1 MSGIHRSPE
10 RVAPRSLESLVTNL
24 RLRQSASAT
33 GQRRLSQ
40 AEILENPGLLKLD
53 LMVHGVRLAPELFK
67 MSKSEEAY
75 RNYFANTRDIEIL
88 LSEGTRVT
96 APVGL
101 SPYLLSEADG
111 SFQLSVEPH
120 LFADER
126 RVDSPLQPIEVG
138 FAEPSSFY
146 TRTTTTGK
154 PLSSVATIRGAYLA
168 VSPLSRCTFVGTD
181 DQCHFCSL
189 SEVEVPGQL
198 TVEDVVEAVGVALET
213 DSIEV
218 VYLSTGYVN
227 RADGGVKDLEP
238 FIRAIKH
245 RYNVLVAVDA
255 LPPSENAWIDR
266 TYAMGVDAISY
277 NLEVYDPQDFAEICP
292 GPSRAIGRGRFLEA
306 LQYATGVF
314 SAGSVICH
322 LMVGMEPLEST
333 AAGVEELCSMGIVP
347 VLPLFRPFRG
357 LDMRLQ
363 PEHAAAVQGR
373 LQIERLASLYG
384 LLYRSVRTHRI
395 PLKFAHHVSVATT
408 PLEAR
413 FFTGDEA
420 RLKVFLNKLSHSRLG
435 RATRVRLADIRRLL
449 RVREQA

>member
-10 RVAPRSLESLVTNL
+10 RVAPRSLESVVTNL
-24 RLRQSASAT
+24 RLRPSASNA

-40 AEILENPGLLKLD
+40 TEIFENPGLLKLD

-67 MSKSEEAY
+67 MSKSDEAY

-101 SPYLLSEADG
+101 SPYLLSETNG
-111 SFQLSVEPH
+111 QFELSVEPH

-126 RVDSPLQPIEVG
+126 RFENAPEPKPVG
-138 FAEPSSFY
+138 FAQPSSFY
-146 TRTTTTGK
+146 TRTTSAGK
-154 PLSSVATIRGAYLA
+154 QLSRIATIRGAYLA
-168 VSPLSRCTFVGTD
+168 ISPSSKCTFVGTD
-181 DQCHFCSL
+181 EQCHFCSL
-189 SEVEVPGQL
+189 SEVEAPG
-198 TVEDVVEAVGVALET
+198 TISVEDVVEAVGVALET
-213 DSIEV
+213 DAIEV
-218 VYLSTGYVN
+218 VYLSTGYVD
-227 RADGGVKDLEP
+227 RPDGGVRDLEP

-255 LPPSENAWIDR
+255 LPPAENSWIDR
-266 TYAMGVDAISY
+266 TYAMGADAISY
-277 NLEVYDPQDFAEICP
+277 NLEVYDPDHFSQICP
-292 GPSRAIGRGRFLEA
+292 GPARAIGQERFIDA

-314 SAGSVICH
+314 PAGSVICH

-333 AAGVEELCSMGIVP
+333 AVGVEALCSMGVVP

-384 LLYRSVRTHRI
+384 LLYRSVRTHSI

-413 FFTGDEA
+413 YFTGDDA